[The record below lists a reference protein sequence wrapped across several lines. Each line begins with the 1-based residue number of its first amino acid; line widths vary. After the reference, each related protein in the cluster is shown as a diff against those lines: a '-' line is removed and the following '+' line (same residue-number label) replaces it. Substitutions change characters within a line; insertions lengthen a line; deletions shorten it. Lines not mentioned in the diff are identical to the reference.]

1 MQNKLWIPVLDNTKH
16 QILDGLLLFW
26 LYKEKNYNKPG
37 KLVNNGAT
45 SVIAVDRKSNSCD
58 LIWPFSW
65 LLLVQ

>member
-45 SVIAVDRKSNSCD
+45 SVIAVDRNPIHVTLFGHSPGCY
-58 LIWPFSW
+58 
-65 LLLVQ
+65 